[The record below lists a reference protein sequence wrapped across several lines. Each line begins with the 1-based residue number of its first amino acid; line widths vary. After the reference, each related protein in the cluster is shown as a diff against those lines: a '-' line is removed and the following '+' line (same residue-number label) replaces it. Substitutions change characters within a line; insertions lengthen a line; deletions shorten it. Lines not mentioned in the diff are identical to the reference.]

1 MASDAAP
8 PPLLLAFDTSAAQC
22 AAALVRGGRLLA
34 TRTEAMDRGQAE
46 RLLPL
51 LEEILAEA
59 GVAWSDLDGLAVVT
73 GPGNFTGLRI
83 AVAAARGLAL
93 GLDRPA
99 VGISRFEV
107 LAAGV
112 DGPVLVGL
120 DDRRGGIA
128 VQAFD
133 RGTPLGPPAPGWP
146 TQAPLPGTLCLGD
159 GAEAAAAAL
168 GLGHRPAGSEP
179 AADLALVAR
188 LAAARLQAGQPPPPA
203 PLYLRPADAAPP
215 REAAPA
221 LLDDA

>member
-22 AAALVRGGRLLA
+22 AAALVKGGRILA

-51 LEEILAEA
+51 LEELLAEA
-59 GVAWSDLDGLAVVT
+59 GLGWSDLDGLAVVT

-99 VGISRFEV
+99 IGVSHFE
-107 LAAGV
+107 LIAAGV
-112 DGPVLVGL
+112 DGPALVGL

-133 RGTPLGPPAPGWP
+133 RGAPLGPPTPGWP
-146 TQAPLPGTLCLGD
+146 SEAPSPATLCLGN
-159 GAEAAAAAL
+159 GAEAAATAL
-168 GLGHRPAGSEP
+168 GLAHRPVESGT
-179 AADLALVAR
+179 ADLALVAR
-188 LAAARLQAGQPPPPA
+188 LAAARLGTAPLPPPA

-215 REAAPA
+215 REAAPT